1 MSAREEVALLMAEV
15 VARHSYM
22 MSHPKQT
29 PATDSITVTLSDHS
43 MPEPPRIDGRRRPLS
58 EEHRKKL
65 SAAKQKNR
73 NAAGTRSPEQRA
85 KISASLMGN
94 KNALGHKWTPESKAH
109 HAAAMARP
117 ETRAKLSRIHKG
129 KPWSAAR
136 WAAQEKLRQ
145 DKNK

>member
-1 MSAREEVALLMAEV
+1 MAEV

-65 SAAKQKNR
+65 SAAKQGNR

-85 KISASLMGN
+85 KIAAALRGN
-94 KNALGHKWTPESKAH
+94 KNALGHRLTPEQKEH
-109 HAAAMARP
+109 HSAAMASP
-117 ETRAKLSRIHKG
+117 ETKAKLSAIHKG
-129 KPWSAAR
+129 KPWSPAR
-136 WAAQEKLRQ
+136 RAAQERRREA
-145 DKNK
+145 DK